1 MCIPTFT
8 VIMRYYDYYYQCL
21 EAVDKQLVQLS
32 DQIKL
37 TRRHFTVHDENY
49 MNKCVT

>member
-8 VIMRYYDYYYQCL
+8 VIMRYYDYYQCL
-21 EAVDKQLVQLS
+21 EAADKLEAAGKQLVQLS

-37 TRRHFTVHDENY
+37 TR
-49 MNKCVT
+49 